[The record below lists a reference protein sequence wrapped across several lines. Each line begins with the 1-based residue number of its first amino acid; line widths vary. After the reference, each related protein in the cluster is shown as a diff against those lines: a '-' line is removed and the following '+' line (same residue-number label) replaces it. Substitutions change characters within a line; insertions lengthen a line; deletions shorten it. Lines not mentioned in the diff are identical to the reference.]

1 LKSAAAS
8 FGLWQQIFFVFKNNA
23 KLNCVSGRNGFSNEL
38 IIRKD
43 VCELIHGGIKML
55 IPLYIFAKTRCRR
68 WRWNL
73 VRILT
78 DFFHGSSRLFA
89 LILAGCKTLNPVK
102 SFSIKGF
109 SYFKNS

>member
-1 LKSAAAS
+1 M
-8 FGLWQQIFFVFKNNA
+8 
-23 KLNCVSGRNGFSNEL
+23 L

-55 IPLYIFAKTRCRR
+55 IPLYIFARTRCRR

-73 VRILT
+73 VRLLT
-78 DFFHGSSRLFA
+78 DILHGSSRLSA
-89 LILAGCKTLNPVK
+89 LILAGCKAFIPVK

-109 SYFKNS
+109 NYFKNR